1 MGTKMAKVIIFQT
14 PVRYGGGEKQL
25 IILSREFKK
34 RNLDFW
40 IINLAKSQE
49 FEQELKKEGI
59 NFLTIT
65 NKKLGDSPS
74 KKKYFLYLF
83 SLMSK
88 IFNKNVKKLWQ
99 ESDVV
104 WARDFPA
111 NFFVYFL
118 IKLFGKKN
126 KKFIYSRH
134 SHKNMESGITKM
146 IYEKVLSEFDV
157 LIGVSSLVSE
167 SLKKVFPKLKEKIIA
182 IPNGVDS
189 FPFRIN
195 ESKEKLRKELKLP
208 VDEVLGIYVA
218 RFAPSKNHIF
228 LIEILKEIKNFKMIL
243 IGDGEAKEE
252 FLNLVKK
259 ENLEERVICLGY
271 VKNEIV
277 PHYLKAVDFC
287 LFPSKGEGFSNSI
300 LETMISG
307 LPVVIFKDIYSA
319 EYGPDILVAKDE
331 KEFVEMVKKIIENEN
346 LRKELGEKV
355 KLCSKNFDISNVCE
369 NYLKLFAS

>member
-1 MGTKMAKVIIFQT
+1 MAKVIIFQA

-59 NFLTIT
+59 NFLTIA

-74 KKKYFLYLF
+74 KKKYFLHLF
-83 SLMSK
+83 SLMPK

-99 ESDVV
+99 ESNVV
-104 WARDFPA
+104 WARDFPP

-134 SHKNMESGITKM
+134 FYKNPESGVIKM

-182 IPNGVDS
+182 IPNGIDS

-208 VDEVLGIYVA
+208 VDEVLGIYIA
-218 RFAPSKNHIF
+218 RFIPSKNHIF
-228 LIEILKEIKNFKMIL
+228 LIEILKEIKNFKMVL
-243 IGDGEAKEE
+243 IGDGETREE
-252 FLNLVKK
+252 FLNRIKK

-287 LFPSKGEGFSNSI
+287 LFPSKGEGFSNAI
-300 LETMISG
+300 LEVMISG
-307 LPVVIFKDIYSA
+307 LPVVIFKDIYSV
-319 EYGPDILVAKDE
+319 EYGPDILVVKDE
-331 KEFVEMVKKIIENEN
+331 KEFAEIAKKIIENEN

-355 KLCSKNFDISNVCE
+355 KLWSKNFDIVNVCE
-369 NYLKLFAS
+369 NYLKLFES